1 MNTGLCGVR
10 VEVAHLLVYQDI
22 QELVVIVRVA
32 LGIGIDIDP
41 FAERNTGL
49 LVQKTQ
55 VAALLLK

>member
-1 MNTGLCGVR
+1 MNTGLGGVG
-10 VEVAHLLVYQDI
+10 VEVADLLVYQDI
-22 QELVVIVRVA
+22 QELVVIGGGVIGG
-32 LGIGIDIDP
+32 GINIDP